1 MKCFKSVSYFLL
13 QGNFVNR
20 ALKFCKENF
29 GGQVV
34 EVKLSPERGD
44 DAVIALVNRYLASY
58 VEQVLTPALIS
69 RLADVFSALKGLLS

>member
-1 MKCFKSVSYFLL
+1 M
-13 QGNFVNR
+13 NR

-29 GGQVV
+29 GGKVD

>member
-1 MKCFKSVSYFLL
+1 M
-13 QGNFVNR
+13 NR

-44 DAVIALVNRYLASY
+44 DAVISLVNRYLASY